1 MGTFTCCKKMSE
13 DTSSVF
19 AKGESEIDFPE
30 YESRSDKYFSLIEGK
45 FNLISHVQLL
55 EYMNLLE
62 HFSLQTATLDFDGKY
77 RSDFSFKDEFL
88 STVLHQD
95 EFQSFI
101 ENKLLNTPDV
111 LEIYGEDEQ
120 TLSMFKDC
128 FIKVFTSLNTK
139 LNSFYNVKK
148 EEKVTKRN
156 LVALGILFCRGQ
168 NISKLKLFFELFKD
182 ENGNFVK
189 SENLDNYLMS
199 LFFISG
205 YCLLSVRMFI
215 NIPKQNLAKIDNNL
229 AQQILNGNGFTQK
242 NAENLLNYFN
252 TKFFN
257 KESFTWDEFKKK
269 FNDSKNSFSWI
280 FSSKG
285 IRSKLESKSIAQV

>member
-45 FNLISHVQLL
+45 FNLISHIQLL

-62 HFSLQTATLDFDGKY
+62 HFSLQTATIDFEGKY
-77 RSDFSFKDEFL
+77 RSDFSSKDEFL

-111 LEIYGEDEQ
+111 LEIFGEDEL
-120 TLSMFKDC
+120 TLSTFKDC
-128 FIKVFTSLNTK
+128 FIKVFSALNTK

-156 LVALGILFCRGQ
+156 LVGLGILFCRGQ
-168 NISKLKLFFELFKD
+168 NISKLKLFFEIFKD

-215 NIPKQNLAKIDNNL
+215 NSPKQNLSKIDNNL
-229 AQQILNGNGFTQK
+229 AQQILNGNGLAQK

-285 IRSKLESKSIAQV
+285 IRSKLESKSITQV

>member
-1 MGTFTCCKKMSE
+1 MGTFTCCKKMPE

-45 FNLISHVQLL
+45 FNLISHIQLL

-62 HFSLQTATLDFDGKY
+62 HFSLQTATIDFEGKY
-77 RSDFSFKDEFL
+77 RSDFSSKDEFL

-111 LEIYGEDEQ
+111 LEIFGEDER
-120 TLSMFKDC
+120 TLSTFKDC
-128 FIKVFTSLNTK
+128 FIKVFSALNTK

-285 IRSKLESKSIAQV
+285 IRSKLESNSIAQV

>member
-1 MGTFTCCKKMSE
+1 MGTFTCCKKMPE

-45 FNLISHVQLL
+45 FNLISHIQLL

-62 HFSLQTATLDFDGKY
+62 HFSLQTATIDFEGKY
-77 RSDFSFKDEFL
+77 RSDFSSKDEFL

-111 LEIYGEDEQ
+111 LEIFGEDEL
-120 TLSMFKDC
+120 TLSTFKDC
-128 FIKVFTSLNTK
+128 FIKVFSALNTK

-168 NISKLKLFFELFKD
+168 NISKLKLFFEIFKD

-215 NIPKQNLAKIDNNL
+215 NFPKQNLSKIDNNL
-229 AQQILNGNGFTQK
+229 AQQILNGNGLAQK

-269 FNDSKNSFSWI
+269 FNDSKNSLSWI

-285 IRSKLESKSIAQV
+285 IRSKLESKSIT

>member
-45 FNLISHVQLL
+45 FNLISHIQLL

-62 HFSLQTATLDFDGKY
+62 HFSLQTATIDFEGKY
-77 RSDFSFKDEFL
+77 RSDFSSKDEFL

-111 LEIYGEDEQ
+111 LEIFGEDEL
-120 TLSMFKDC
+120 TLSTFKDC
-128 FIKVFTSLNTK
+128 FIKVFSALNTK

-168 NISKLKLFFELFKD
+168 NISKLKLFFEIFKD

-215 NIPKQNLAKIDNNL
+215 NSPKQNLSKIDNNL
-229 AQQILNGNGFTQK
+229 AQQILNGNGLTQK

-285 IRSKLESKSIAQV
+285 IRSKLENKSITQV

>member
-1 MGTFTCCKKMSE
+1 MGTFTCCKKVSE

-30 YESRSDKYFSLIEGK
+30 YESLSDKYFSLIEGK
-45 FNLISHVQLL
+45 FNLISHIQLL

-62 HFSLQTATLDFDGKY
+62 HFSLQTATIDFEGKY
-77 RSDFSFKDEFL
+77 RSDFSSKDEFL

-101 ENKLLNTPDV
+101 ENKLLNTQDV
-111 LEIYGEDEQ
+111 LEVFGEDEL
-120 TLSMFKDC
+120 TLSTFKDC
-128 FIKVFTSLNTK
+128 FIKIFSALNTK

-168 NISKLKLFFELFKD
+168 NISKLKLFFEIFKD

-215 NIPKQNLAKIDNNL
+215 NFPKQNLSKIDNNL
-229 AQQILNGNGFTQK
+229 AQQILNGNGLTQK

-285 IRSKLESKSIAQV
+285 IRSKLESKSITQV